1 MNSMP
6 FRQLKSFLKVLIGV
20 TAIKKALRTRIG
32 LTNLILSVLCI
43 LALLA
48 LNGLDIGRWT
58 FLVFMVPA
66 LASVYFGDRFV
77 KVAVAFM
84 EEELD
89 KKDPRH

>member
-1 MNSMP
+1 MM
-6 FRQLKSFLKVLIGV
+6 R

-84 EEELD
+84 EEKLD

>member
-1 MNSMP
+1 MM
-6 FRQLKSFLKVLIGV
+6 L

-66 LASVYFGDRFV
+66 LASVYFGARFV

>member
-1 MNSMP
+1 MM
-6 FRQLKSFLKVLIGV
+6 L
-20 TAIKKALRTRIG
+20 TAIKKALRTRVG

-84 EEELD
+84 EDELD
-89 KKDPRH
+89 KKDSRH

>member
-1 MNSMP
+1 MM
-6 FRQLKSFLKVLIGV
+6 L
-20 TAIKKALRTRIG
+20 TAIKKALRTRI
-32 LTNLILSVLCI
+32 
-43 LALLA
+43 A

>member
-1 MNSMP
+1 MM
-6 FRQLKSFLKVLIGV
+6 L

-66 LASVYFGDRFV
+66 LASVYFGRPLRESRRCLHGRG
-77 KVAVAFM
+77 A
-84 EEELD
+84 
-89 KKDPRH
+89 

>member
-1 MNSMP
+1 M
-6 FRQLKSFLKVLIGV
+6 L

-48 LNGLDIGRWT
+48 LNGLDIGR

>member
-1 MNSMP
+1 MI
-6 FRQLKSFLKVLIGV
+6 L

-84 EEELD
+84 EEELH

>member
-1 MNSMP
+1 MM
-6 FRQLKSFLKVLIGV
+6 L

-66 LASVYFGDRFV
+66 LASVYFGDHFV

-89 KKDPRH
+89 KKNPRH

>member
-1 MNSMP
+1 MM
-6 FRQLKSFLKVLIGV
+6 L

-48 LNGLDIGRWT
+48 LTGLDIGRWT
-58 FLVFMVPA
+58 YLEFMDPA
-66 LASVYFGDRFV
+66 LDSVYFGDRYL
-77 KVAVAFM
+77 KVYVAYM
-84 EEELD
+84 EKELD

>member
-1 MNSMP
+1 MM
-6 FRQLKSFLKVLIGV
+6 L
-20 TAIKKALRTRIG
+20 TAIKKALRTRIE

-84 EEELD
+84 EEKLD

>member
-1 MNSMP
+1 MM
-6 FRQLKSFLKVLIGV
+6 L

-58 FLVFMVPA
+58 VPA

>member
-1 MNSMP
+1 MI
-6 FRQLKSFLKVLIGV
+6 L

-32 LTNLILSVLCI
+32 LTNLIRSVLCI

-89 KKDPRH
+89 KKAPRH

>member
-1 MNSMP
+1 MM
-6 FRQLKSFLKVLIGV
+6 L

-48 LNGLDIGRWT
+48 LNDLDIGRWT

-84 EEELD
+84 EEKLD

>member
-1 MNSMP
+1 MM
-6 FRQLKSFLKVLIGV
+6 L

-58 FLVFMVPA
+58 FLVFMVPTF
-66 LASVYFGDRFV
+66 S
-77 KVAVAFM
+77 
-84 EEELD
+84 
-89 KKDPRH
+89 

>member
-1 MNSMP
+1 MM
-6 FRQLKSFLKVLIGV
+6 L

-66 LASVYFGDRFV
+66 LAPVYFGDRFV

-84 EEELD
+84 EEKLD

>member
-1 MNSMP
+1 M
-6 FRQLKSFLKVLIGV
+6 
-20 TAIKKALRTRIG
+20 
-32 LTNLILSVLCI
+32 
-43 LALLA
+43 LLA

>member
-1 MNSMP
+1 MM
-6 FRQLKSFLKVLIGV
+6 L

-66 LASVYFGDRFV
+66 
-77 KVAVAFM
+77 VAFM